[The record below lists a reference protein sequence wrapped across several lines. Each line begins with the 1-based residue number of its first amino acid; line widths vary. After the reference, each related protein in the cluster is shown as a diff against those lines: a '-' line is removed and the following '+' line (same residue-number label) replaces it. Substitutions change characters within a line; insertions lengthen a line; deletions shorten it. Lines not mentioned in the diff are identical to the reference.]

1 MTNKGQ
7 EYGRE
12 IAQKMLELQQAFRG
26 ELNTHNDIY
35 AEYKAEGVYEDTI
48 AAELSE
54 NDEFIEEYLHDE
66 VMALAK
72 AVLSADWYGL
82 YVAGF
87 VPAAKSYEE
96 YREKEA
102 KQTREY
108 NHDINK
114 TLRSFEAF
122 MDEHKN
128 GIF

>member
-12 IAQKMLELQQAFRG
+12 IAQKILELQQAFRG

-87 VPAAKSYEE
+87 VPAASSRED
-96 YREKEA
+96 YRKQEK
-102 KQTREY
+102 KQTGEY
-108 NHDINK
+108 YHDINK